1 MTTSTMHTLDT
12 TGDTR
17 IEWNPDSPDEV
28 AMARKAFEGLK
39 KKRYL
44 IYKTRRDGSQGE
56 LLREFDP
63 RAERIV
69 ATPQTVGG

>member
-1 MTTSTMHTLDT
+1 MSVMNVLDR

-17 IEWNPDSPDEV
+17 IEWNPAVPAEV
-28 AMARKAFEGLK
+28 SMAKKAFDEAK
-39 KKRYL
+39 KKQYL
-44 IYKTRRDGSQGE
+44 TYKLDANGNQGE
-56 LLREFDP
+56 LIREFDP